1 MCACACLCVCMCV
14 CMCVCV
20 CVCTRAN
27 AGTFTQRQLV
37 DSEIKQRHK
46 DKVCYRLHP
55 IVDCSTMCGCSMLE
69 AHGVHPIVDCSTMC
83 VGVVC

>member
-1 MCACACLCVCMCV
+1 MCVHAVFVCLYVCVCVYMCRVRVCV
-14 CMCVCV
+14 CPCVCV
-20 CVCTRAN
+20 CVCMRAN

-55 IVDCSTMCGCSMLE
+55 IVDCSTMW
-69 AHGVHPIVDCSTMC
+69 
-83 VGVVC
+83 VGVLC